1 MAFYRGVAFAAL
13 TVLLA
18 AAQPAAAQRSS
29 LPDHNRYKWRDSEGN
44 LHYADIPT
52 PEAVR
57 LGYEVISPQ
66 GIVIRR
72 VERTKTPEELAAA
85 KAAQAKAQADLQEA
99 ALRSR
104 SDSQMLVAFPAE
116 ADLLRTQQQ
125 QLDLLDQTIK
135 AARISLRSQEGTL
148 ADQLAHADELEQ
160 AGKPVPVVLTNRILD
175 LREQIDTHRKLIARK
190 EQERVETAE
199 RFEADA
205 AHYRK
210 LKLAQDERAH

>member
-1 MAFYRGVAFAAL
+1 MASYRGIASAL
-13 TVLLA
+13 LWVLLA
-18 AAQPAAAQRSS
+18 AAQTAAAQRSS
-29 LPDHNRYKWRDSEGN
+29 LPDHNRYKWRDGEGK
-44 LHYADIPT
+44 LHYADVPT
-52 PEAVR
+52 SEAIR

-72 VERTKTPEELAAA
+72 VERAKSAEELAAA
-85 KAAQAKAQADLQEA
+85 RAAQAKAQADLQEA

-104 SDSQMLVAFPAE
+104 SDSQMLIAFPNE

-160 AGKPVPVVLTNRILD
+160 AGKPVPINLTNRILD

-210 LKLAQDERAH
+210 LKLAQEEQQR